1 MGKTTK
7 HSQRSFISVA
17 LMFTFILMFVT
28 AVVIQIFEA
37 IETEFYIHLFTVIHI
52 FSGLAFTIL
61 SICHMKKN
69 WKTMKEYMVFGKR
82 QISYALY
89 LVLLIIIMGF
99 LFVNYIM
106 D

>member
-1 MGKTTK
+1 MGTSMNNSGRK
-7 HSQRSFISVA
+7 FISA
-17 LMFTFILMFVT
+17 GLLFTFILMFVT

-37 IETEFYIHLFTVIHI
+37 IEAEFYIHLFTVIHI

-69 WKTMKEYMVFGKR
+69 WKAMKEYMVLGKR
-82 QISYALY
+82 EISYALF
-89 LVLLIIIMGF
+89 LVLLIIIIGF